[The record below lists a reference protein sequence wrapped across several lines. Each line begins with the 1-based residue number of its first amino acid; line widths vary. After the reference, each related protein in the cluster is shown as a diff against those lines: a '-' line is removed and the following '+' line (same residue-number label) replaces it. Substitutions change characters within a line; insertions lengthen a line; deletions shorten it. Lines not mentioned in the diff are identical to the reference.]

1 MVTDEDPHSIVRMCT
16 SSGMVLSRSWL
27 YPLVCALWAVCKGGL
42 IPRQRN
48 CFHCWRMNLSEQWAS
63 LGSCVQLIISKYG
76 TVCCRDL
83 CPWNWAGVVI
93 LIEPLVEFPVEL
105 RMLADKAY
113 PSWAAEQHQAVVRNQ
128 FIKGVNSPSI
138 LFQLVRCLQH
148 LTKLRIWLTV
158 WSLWNWHKMQK
169 PGL

>member
-1 MVTDEDPHSIVRMCT
+1 M
-16 SSGMVLSRSWL
+16 
-27 YPLVCALWAVCKGGL
+27 
-42 IPRQRN
+42 
-48 CFHCWRMNLSEQWAS
+48 
-63 LGSCVQLIISKYG
+63 
-76 TVCCRDL
+76 
-83 CPWNWAGVVI
+83 VI